1 MEGEGV
7 RGLAAASVGGRR
19 SGDAWRFILY
29 LMDIDEMDIDEAN
42 IRMRKL
48 PDWEQMEAVRNEVL
62 EYFPDQ

>member
-1 MEGEGV
+1 MGGEGV
-7 RGLAAASVGGRR
+7 RGLAAASVAGRR

-29 LMDIDEMDIDEAN
+29 LMDIDEAN

-48 PDWEQMEAVRNEVL
+48 PHWEQMEAVRNEVL

>member
-1 MEGEGV
+1 MGGEGV

-29 LMDIDEMDIDEAN
+29 LMDIEEAN

-48 PDWEQMEAVRNEVL
+48 PHWEQMEAVRNEVL